1 MEYGTM
7 IELEKEDEI
16 PIVKLDNPPMNA
28 ICKELLD
35 SLDETLNLLEDDEG
49 IHVVIIEGVGKAFVA
64 GADIS
69 EMIEMSPEE
78 AEEFSKKGQ
87 ELFNKIENFPVP
99 VIAAVD
105 GYALGGG
112 MELAMACDII
122 IASDR
127 SLFGQPEVGLGIIPG
142 YGGTQRLPRIV
153 GVKKA
158 KELIF
163 TGKKIDA
170 EEAYEIGL
178 INKVVN
184 SENFMEEVM
193 KLSKSIS
200 KNGPLAVKYAK
211 IAINEGIQLD
221 KGLKK
226 EIKMFKKCFET
237 EDQKIGMDAFLNKKE
252 PEFKGK

>member
-1 MEYGTM
+1 M
-7 IELEKEDEI
+7 IELEKIDEI

-28 ICKELLD
+28 ICTELLD
-35 SLDETLNLLEDDEG
+35 SLEETLNLLEDDEG
-49 IHVVIIEGVGKAFVA
+49 IQVVIIEGVGKAFVA

-69 EMIEMSPEE
+69 EMNEMSPEE
-78 AEEFSKKGQ
+78 AEKFSKKGQ

-112 MELAMACDII
+112 MELAMACDLI

-127 SLFGQPEVGLGIIPG
+127 SVFGQPEVSLGIIPG
-142 YGGTQRLPRIV
+142 FGGTQRLPRII
-153 GVKKA
+153 GIKKA

-163 TGKKIDA
+163 TGKKIGA
-170 EEAYEIGL
+170 KEAYEIGL
-178 INKVVN
+178 INKLVDP
-184 SENFMEEVM
+184 ENFMEEVM

-211 IAINEGIQLD
+211 RAINEGTQLD
-221 KGLKK
+221 NRLDK
-226 EIKMFKKCFET
+226 EVEMFKKCFET
-237 EDQKIGMDAFLNKKE
+237 EDQKIGMDAFLNKKD

>member
-1 MEYGTM
+1 M
-7 IELEKEDEI
+7 IGLEKDDDI
-16 PIVKLDNPPMNA
+16 PIIKIDNPPMNA
-28 ICKELLD
+28 ICTELLD
-35 SLDETLNLLEDDEG
+35 SLEKTLNLLEDDEN
-49 IHVVIIEGVGKAFVA
+49 IQVVIIEGVGKAFVA

-69 EMIEMSPEE
+69 EMIDMSPKD

-127 SLFGQPEVGLGIIPG
+127 SLFGQPEVGLGVIPG
-142 YGGTQRLPRIV
+142 FGGTQRLPRIV
-153 GVKKA
+153 GAKKA

-170 EEAYEIGL
+170 KEAYEIGL
-178 INKVVN
+178 TNKIVDP
-184 SENFMEEVM
+184 ENLMEEVM

-211 IAINEGIQLD
+211 RAINEGGLLD
-221 KGLKK
+221 KASYK
-226 EIKMFKKCFET
+226 EIEMFKKCFET

>member
-1 MEYGTM
+1 M
-7 IELEKEDEI
+7 IELEKDDQI
-16 PIVKLDNPPMNA
+16 PVIKLDNPPLNA
-28 ICKELLD
+28 ICTELLD
-35 SLDETLNLLEDDEG
+35 GLEKTLDLLEDDEG
-49 IHVVIIEGVGKAFVA
+49 VQVVVIEGVGKAFVA

-69 EMIEMSPEE
+69 EMKDMSPEE

-87 ELFNKIENFPVP
+87 EVFSKIENFHVP

-112 MELAMACDII
+112 MELAIACDII
-122 IASDR
+122 IASGR
-127 SLFGQPEVGLGIIPG
+127 SVFGQPEVGLGIIPG

-178 INKVVN
+178 INKVVAP
-184 SENFMEEVM
+184 ENFTDEVM
-193 KLSKSIS
+193 SLSKSIS
-200 KNGPLAVKYAK
+200 KNGPLAVKYSK
-211 IAINEGIQLD
+211 RAINQGTQLNNLD
-221 KGLKK
+221 K
-226 EIKMFKKCFET
+226 EVEMFRKCFET
-237 EDQKIGMDAFLNKKE
+237 QDQKIGMDAFLDKEE